1 MIQNYLSNRKQYV
14 KLGTALS
21 TWQDIYKGVPQGS
34 ILGPVLFN
42 IFINDIFYFI
52 SDSCLYNYADDN
64 TLSYSG
70 YDLDKII
77 NTLEKDSLNLIDWF
91 TSNQMKVNPDKFQAI
106 ATGKNTQFKNIS
118 FNLNGNIIKTE
129 DEVKLLGVTIDYEL
143 KFNSHITNICRKASR
158 QLNVLKRMG
167 KYLNRLGKL
176 TIYHSFILSNF
187 NYCPVIWHFCSEA
200 NTKKMEKIQ
209 ERALKFI
216 YNENHSTYE
225 ELLAKSK
232 LPSLKIRRIRTIAIE
247 TFKII
252 NKETPQY
259 LHDLVTLENN
269 KYNLRYSNTAH
280 IPTVK
285 TTRYGLNSFRYC
297 ASETWNELPDH
308 FRKET
313 SFNQF
318 KSLINS

>member
-1 MIQNYLSNRKQYV
+1 
-14 KLGTALS
+14 
-21 TWQDIYKGVPQGS
+21 
-34 ILGPVLFN
+34 
-42 IFINDIFYFI
+42 
-52 SDSCLYNYADDN
+52 
-64 TLSYSG
+64 
-70 YDLDKII
+70 
-77 NTLEKDSLNLIDWF
+77 
-91 TSNQMKVNPDKFQAI
+91 MKANPDKFQAI
-106 ATGKNTQFKNIS
+106 AIGKNTQSKNIS

-259 LHDLVTLENN
+259 LHDLV
-269 KYNLRYSNTAH
+269 
-280 IPTVK
+280 I
-285 TTRYGLNSFRYC
+285 
-297 ASETWNELPDH
+297 
-308 FRKET
+308 
-313 SFNQF
+313 
-318 KSLINS
+318 